1 MENMKNK
8 GLTLSIIF
16 EADSANYGEGY
27 GNVSALKRISRADGN
42 SYTYISRQALIFSLK
57 NNLGWL
63 NTETAAQGKV
73 AQYTWE
79 SNIKESPEIDLF
91 GYMKTKP
98 KGKNEDK
105 SKSKNENES
114 KTKNEREKGKQKIR
128 AAVVRFSNAISLENY
143 NGDMEFGTNL
153 SLANR
158 TKDKEGLLPY
168 NAEIHKSYYTYTVT
182 VDLDLVGVDENDN
195 IDLQKDNIQECK
207 DRIIKLLEGIE
218 FLHREIKADSKNMNP
233 IFAIGGIY
241 NIKNPFFANRL
252 ELSEYKKLNVPLI
265 NEILNSINSK
275 NMGETYIGCLLEKF
289 SNGEEIKS
297 ELNSGSIV
305 NFFNKLR
312 EEVNN
317 YYAGN

>member
-1 MENMKNK
+1 MENK

-27 GNVSALKRISRADGN
+27 GNVSALKRISRVDGN
-42 SYTYISRQALIFSLK
+42 SYTYISRQALIYSLK
-57 NNLGWL
+57 SNLGWL

-73 AQYTWE
+73 AQYTWD

-91 GYMKTKP
+91 GYMKTKS
-98 KGKNEDK
+98 KDK
-105 SKSKNENES
+105 TKSKNKDKKGTEDEDEN
-114 KTKNEREKGKQKIR
+114 KKGEQKIR

-143 NGDMEFGTNL
+143 SGDMEFGTNL

-158 TKDKEGLLPY
+158 TPDKKGLLPY
-168 NAEIHKSYYTYTVT
+168 NAEIHKSYYAYTVT
-182 VDLDLVGVDENDN
+182 VDLDLVGVDKNDGIN
-195 IDLQKDNIQECK
+195 LQKDNIQECK

-252 ELSEYKKLNVPLI
+252 ELSEYKKLNVSLI
-265 NEILNSINSK
+265 KEILDSINSK
-275 NMGETYIGCLLEKF
+275 NMGKTYIGCLLEKF
-289 SNGEEIKS
+289 SNGNEIKS
-297 ELNSGSIV
+297 ELKSESIV

-317 YYAGN
+317 YYASN

>member
-42 SYTYISRQALIFSLK
+42 SYTYISGQALKHSLK
-57 NNLGWL
+57 KILGWL
-63 NTETAAQGKV
+63 DTKAEAQGKV
-73 AQYTWE
+73 AQYAWD
-79 SNIKESPEIDLF
+79 SNIKKSPEIDLF

-105 SKSKNENES
+105 SKSKNEDES
-114 KTKNEREKGKQKIR
+114 KTKNESEKGKQKIR

-158 TKDKEGLLPY
+158 TENKEGLLPY
-168 NAEIHKSYYTYTVT
+168 NAEIHKSYYAYTVT
-182 VDLDLVGVDENDN
+182 VDLDLVGVDENDK
-195 IDLQKDNIQECK
+195 IDLQKENIQECK

-218 FLHREIKADSKNMNP
+218 FLHRDIKADSKNMNP

-265 NEILNSINSK
+265 KEILNSINSK

-297 ELNSGSIV
+297 ELKSESIV
-305 NFFNKLR
+305 DFFDKLTKG
-312 EEVNN
+312 VNN

>member
-1 MENMKNK
+1 MENK

-42 SYTYISRQALIFSLK
+42 SYTYISGQALKHSLK
-57 NNLGWL
+57 KILGWL

-73 AQYTWE
+73 AQYTWD

-91 GYMKTKP
+91 GYMKTKS
-98 KGKNEDK
+98 KDK
-105 SKSKNENES
+105 TKSKNNDKKGTEDEGEN
-114 KTKNEREKGKQKIR
+114 KKGEQKIR

-143 NGDMEFGTNL
+143 SGDMEFGTNL

-158 TKDKEGLLPY
+158 TPDKKGLLPY
-168 NAEIHKSYYTYTVT
+168 NAEIHKSYYAYTVT
-182 VDLDLVGVDENDN
+182 VDLDLVGVDENDGIN
-195 IDLQKDNIQECK
+195 LQKDNIQECK

-252 ELSEYKKLNVPLI
+252 ELSEYKKLNISLI
-265 NEILNSINSK
+265 KEILDSINSK
-275 NMGETYIGCLLEKF
+275 DMGKTYIGCLLEKF
-289 SNGEEIKS
+289 SNGNEIKS
-297 ELNSGSIV
+297 ELKSESIV

-317 YYAGN
+317 YYASN

>member
-1 MENMKNK
+1 MENKENK

-42 SYTYISRQALIFSLK
+42 SYTYISRQALIYSLK
-57 NNLGWL
+57 SNLGWL

-73 AQYTWE
+73 AQYTWD

-91 GYMKTKP
+91 GYMKTKS
-98 KGKNEDK
+98 KDK
-105 SKSKNENES
+105 TKSKNKDKKGTEDEDEN
-114 KTKNEREKGKQKIR
+114 KKGEQKIR

-143 NGDMEFGTNL
+143 SGDMEFGTNL

-158 TKDKEGLLPY
+158 TPDKKGLLPY
-168 NAEIHKSYYTYTVT
+168 NAEIHKSYYAYTVT
-182 VDLDLVGVDENDN
+182 VDLDLVGVDKNDGIN
-195 IDLQKDNIQECK
+195 LQKDNIQECN

-252 ELSEYKKLNVPLI
+252 ELSEYKKLNISLI
-265 NEILNSINSK
+265 KEILDSINSK
-275 NMGETYIGCLLEKF
+275 DMGKTYIGCLLEKF
-289 SNGEEIKS
+289 SNGNEIKS
-297 ELNSGSIV
+297 ELKSESIV

-317 YYAGN
+317 YYASN

>member
-1 MENMKNK
+1 MENK

-42 SYTYISRQALIFSLK
+42 SYSYISRQALIFSLK

-63 NTETAAQGKV
+63 DTETAPQGKV
-73 AQYTWE
+73 AQYTWD

-91 GYMKTKP
+91 GYMKTK
-98 KGKNEDK
+98 GSD
-105 SKSKNENES
+105 S
-114 KTKNEREKGKQKIR
+114 KIR

-143 NGDMEFGTNL
+143 SGDMEFGTNL

-158 TKDKEGLLPY
+158 TPDKKGLLPY
-168 NAEIHKSYYTYTVT
+168 NAEIHKSYYAYTVT

-195 IDLQKDNIQECK
+195 IDLQKDNKEECK
-207 DRIIKLLEGIE
+207 NRIIKLLEGIE
-218 FLHREIKADSKNMNP
+218 FLHREIKADTKNMNP

-252 ELSEYKKLNVPLI
+252 ELSEYKKLNVSLI

-275 NMGETYIGCLLEKF
+275 NMGTTYIGCLLEKF

-297 ELNSGSIV
+297 ELKSESIV

-317 YYAGN
+317 YYASN

>member
-1 MENMKNK
+1 MENKENK

-42 SYTYISRQALIFSLK
+42 SYTYISRQALIYSLK
-57 NNLGWL
+57 SNLGWL

-73 AQYTWE
+73 AQYTWD

-91 GYMKTKP
+91 GYMKTKS
-98 KGKNEDK
+98 KDK
-105 SKSKNENES
+105 TKSKNKDKKVTEDEDEN
-114 KTKNEREKGKQKIR
+114 KKGEQKIR

-143 NGDMEFGTNL
+143 SGDMEFGTNL

-158 TKDKEGLLPY
+158 TPDKKGLLPY
-168 NAEIHKSYYTYTVT
+168 NAEIHKSYYAYTVT
-182 VDLDLVGVDENDN
+182 VDLDLVGVDKNDGIN
-195 IDLQKDNIQECK
+195 LQKDNIQECK

-252 ELSEYKKLNVPLI
+252 ELSEYKKLNISLI
-265 NEILNSINSK
+265 KEILDSINSK
-275 NMGETYIGCLLEKF
+275 DMGKTYIGCLLEKF
-289 SNGEEIKS
+289 SNGNEIKS
-297 ELNSGSIV
+297 ELKSESIV

-317 YYAGN
+317 YYASN

>member
-1 MENMKNK
+1 MENK

-63 NTETAAQGKV
+63 DTETAAQGKV
-73 AQYTWE
+73 AQYTWD

-91 GYMKTKP
+91 GYMKTK
-98 KGKNEDK
+98 
-105 SKSKNENES
+105 SKNKDKKGTEDEGEN
-114 KTKNEREKGKQKIR
+114 KKGEQKIR

-143 NGDMEFGTNL
+143 SGDMEFGTNL

-158 TKDKEGLLPY
+158 TPDKKGLLPY
-168 NAEIHKSYYTYTVT
+168 NAEIHKSYYAYTVT
-182 VDLDLVGVDENDN
+182 VDLDLVGVDKNDGIN
-195 IDLQKDNIQECK
+195 LQKDNIQECK

-233 IFAIGGIY
+233 IFTIGGIY

-252 ELSEYKKLNVPLI
+252 ELSEYKKLNISLI
-265 NEILNSINSK
+265 KEILDSINSK
-275 NMGETYIGCLLEKF
+275 NMGKTYIGCLLEKF
-289 SNGEEIKS
+289 SNGNEIKS
-297 ELNSGSIV
+297 ELKSESIV

-317 YYAGN
+317 YYASN

>member
-1 MENMKNK
+1 MENK

-16 EADSANYGEGY
+16 EADSANYDEGY
-27 GNVSALKRISRADGN
+27 GNISALKRISRADGN

-63 NTETAAQGKV
+63 DTETAPQGKV
-73 AQYTWE
+73 AQYTWD

-91 GYMKTKP
+91 GYMKTK
-98 KGKNEDK
+98 GSD
-105 SKSKNENES
+105 S
-114 KTKNEREKGKQKIR
+114 KIR

-143 NGDMEFGTNL
+143 SGDMEFGTNL

-158 TKDKEGLLPY
+158 TPDKKGLLPY
-168 NAEIHKSYYTYTVT
+168 NAEIHKSYYAYTVT
-182 VDLDLVGVDENDN
+182 VDLDLVGVDKNDGIN
-195 IDLQKDNIQECK
+195 LQKDNIQECK

-252 ELSEYKKLNVPLI
+252 ELSEYKKLNISLI
-265 NEILNSINSK
+265 KEILDSINNK
-275 NMGETYIGCLLEKF
+275 DMGKTYIGCLLEKF
-289 SNGEEIKS
+289 SNGNEIKS
-297 ELNSGSIV
+297 ELKSESIV

-317 YYAGN
+317 YYASN

>member
-1 MENMKNK
+1 MENK

-42 SYTYISRQALIFSLK
+42 SYTYISRQALIYSLK
-57 NNLGWL
+57 SNLGWL
-63 NTETAAQGKV
+63 NTETAVQGKV
-73 AQYTWE
+73 AQYTWD

-91 GYMKTKP
+91 GYMKTK
-98 KGKNEDK
+98 GSD
-105 SKSKNENES
+105 S
-114 KTKNEREKGKQKIR
+114 KIR

-143 NGDMEFGTNL
+143 SGDMEFGTNL

-158 TKDKEGLLPY
+158 TPDKKGLLPY
-168 NAEIHKSYYTYTVT
+168 NAEIHKSYYAYTVT
-182 VDLDLVGVDENDN
+182 VDLDLVGVDKNDGIN
-195 IDLQKDNIQECK
+195 LQKDNIQECK

-252 ELSEYKKLNVPLI
+252 ELSEYKKLNISLI
-265 NEILNSINSK
+265 KEILDSINSK
-275 NMGETYIGCLLEKF
+275 DMGKTYIGCLLEKF
-289 SNGEEIKS
+289 SNGNEIKS
-297 ELNSGSIV
+297 ELKSESIV

-317 YYAGN
+317 YYASN

>member
-1 MENMKNK
+1 MENK

-27 GNVSALKRISRADGN
+27 GNISALKRISRADGN

-63 NTETAAQGKV
+63 DTETAPQGKV
-73 AQYTWE
+73 AQYTWD

-91 GYMKTKP
+91 GYMKTK
-98 KGKNEDK
+98 GSD
-105 SKSKNENES
+105 S
-114 KTKNEREKGKQKIR
+114 KIR

-143 NGDMEFGTNL
+143 SGDMEFGTNL

-158 TKDKEGLLPY
+158 TPDKKGLLPY
-168 NAEIHKSYYTYTVT
+168 NAEIHKSYYAYTVT
-182 VDLDLVGVDENDN
+182 VDLDLVGVDKNDGIN
-195 IDLQKDNIQECK
+195 LQKDNIQECN

-252 ELSEYKKLNVPLI
+252 ELSEYKKLNISLI
-265 NEILNSINSK
+265 KEILDSINSK
-275 NMGETYIGCLLEKF
+275 DMGKTYIGCLLGKF
-289 SNGEEIKS
+289 SNGNEIKS
-297 ELNSGSIV
+297 ELKSESIV

-317 YYAGN
+317 YYASN

>member
-1 MENMKNK
+1 MENK

-27 GNVSALKRISRADGN
+27 GNISALKRISRADGN

-57 NNLGWL
+57 SNLGWL

-73 AQYTWE
+73 AQYTWD

-91 GYMKTKP
+91 GYMKTKS
-98 KGKNEDK
+98 KDK
-105 SKSKNENES
+105 TKSKNKDKKVTEDEDEN
-114 KTKNEREKGKQKIR
+114 KKGEQKIR

-143 NGDMEFGTNL
+143 SGDMEFGTNL

-158 TKDKEGLLPY
+158 TPDKKGLLPY
-168 NAEIHKSYYTYTVT
+168 NAEIHKSYYAYTVT
-182 VDLDLVGVDENDN
+182 VDLDLVGVDKNDGIN
-195 IDLQKDNIQECK
+195 LQKDNIQECK

-241 NIKNPFFANRL
+241 QIKNPFFANRL
-252 ELSEYKKLNVPLI
+252 ELSEYKKLNISLI
-265 NEILNSINSK
+265 KEILDSINSK
-275 NMGETYIGCLLEKF
+275 NMGKTYIGCLLEKF
-289 SNGEEIKS
+289 SNGNEIKS
-297 ELNSGSIV
+297 ELKSESIV

-317 YYAGN
+317 YYASN

>member
-1 MENMKNK
+1 MENK

-27 GNVSALKRISRADGN
+27 GNISALKRISRADGN

-63 NTETAAQGKV
+63 DTETAPQGKV
-73 AQYTWE
+73 AQYTWD
-79 SNIKESPEIDLF
+79 SNIKESLEIDLF
-91 GYMKTKP
+91 GYMKTK
-98 KGKNEDK
+98 GSD
-105 SKSKNENES
+105 S
-114 KTKNEREKGKQKIR
+114 KIR

-143 NGDMEFGTNL
+143 SGDMEFGTNL

-158 TKDKEGLLPY
+158 TPDKKGLLPY
-168 NAEIHKSYYTYTVT
+168 NAEIHKSYYAYTVT
-182 VDLDLVGVDENDN
+182 VDLDLVGVDKNDGIN
-195 IDLQKDNIQECK
+195 LQKDNIQECK

-252 ELSEYKKLNVPLI
+252 ELSEYKKLNISLI
-265 NEILNSINSK
+265 KEILDSINSK
-275 NMGETYIGCLLEKF
+275 DMGKTYIGCLLEKF
-289 SNGEEIKS
+289 SNGNEIKS
-297 ELNSGSIV
+297 ELKSESIV

-317 YYAGN
+317 YYASN

>member
-1 MENMKNK
+1 MENK

-73 AQYTWE
+73 AQYTWD

-91 GYMKTKP
+91 GYMKTK
-98 KGKNEDK
+98 GSD
-105 SKSKNENES
+105 S
-114 KTKNEREKGKQKIR
+114 KIR

-143 NGDMEFGTNL
+143 SGDMEFGTNL

-158 TKDKEGLLPY
+158 TPDKKGLLPY
-168 NAEIHKSYYTYTVT
+168 NAEIHKSYYAYTVT
-182 VDLDLVGVDENDN
+182 VDLDLVGVDKNDGIN
-195 IDLQKDNIQECK
+195 LQKDNIQECK

-252 ELSEYKKLNVPLI
+252 ELSEYKKLNISLI
-265 NEILNSINSK
+265 KEILDSINSK
-275 NMGETYIGCLLEKF
+275 NMGKTYIGCLLEKF
-289 SNGEEIKS
+289 SNGNEIKS
-297 ELNSGSIV
+297 ELKSESIV

-317 YYAGN
+317 YYASN

>member
-1 MENMKNK
+1 MENK

-27 GNVSALKRISRADGN
+27 GNISALKRISRADGN

-63 NTETAAQGKV
+63 DTETAPQGKV
-73 AQYTWE
+73 AQYTWD

-91 GYMKTKP
+91 GYMKTK
-98 KGKNEDK
+98 GSD
-105 SKSKNENES
+105 S
-114 KTKNEREKGKQKIR
+114 KIR

-143 NGDMEFGTNL
+143 SGDMEFGTNL

-158 TKDKEGLLPY
+158 TPDKKGLLPY
-168 NAEIHKSYYTYTVT
+168 NAEIHKSYYAYTVT
-182 VDLDLVGVDENDN
+182 VDLDLVGVDKNDGIN
-195 IDLQKDNIQECK
+195 LQKDNIQECK

-252 ELSEYKKLNVPLI
+252 ELSEYKKLNISLI
-265 NEILNSINSK
+265 KEILDSINSK
-275 NMGETYIGCLLEKF
+275 NMGKTYIGCLLEKF
-289 SNGEEIKS
+289 SNGNEIKS
-297 ELNSGSIV
+297 ELKSESIV

-317 YYAGN
+317 YYASN

>member
-1 MENMKNK
+1 MENK

-27 GNVSALKRISRADGN
+27 GNISALKRISRADGN

-63 NTETAAQGKV
+63 DTETAPQGKV
-73 AQYTWE
+73 AQYTWD

-91 GYMKTKP
+91 GYMKTK
-98 KGKNEDK
+98 GSD
-105 SKSKNENES
+105 S
-114 KTKNEREKGKQKIR
+114 KIR

-143 NGDMEFGTNL
+143 SGDMEFGTNL

-158 TKDKEGLLPY
+158 TPDKKGLLPY
-168 NAEIHKSYYTYTVT
+168 NAEIHKSYYAYTVA
-182 VDLDLVGVDENDN
+182 VDLDLVGVDKNDGIN
-195 IDLQKDNIQECK
+195 LQKDNIQECK

-241 NIKNPFFANRL
+241 QIKNPFFANRL
-252 ELSEYKKLNVPLI
+252 ELSEYKKLNISLI
-265 NEILNSINSK
+265 KEILDSINSK
-275 NMGETYIGCLLEKF
+275 DMGKTYIGCLLEKF
-289 SNGEEIKS
+289 SNGNEIKS
-297 ELNSGSIV
+297 ELKSESIV

-317 YYAGN
+317 YYASN

>member
-1 MENMKNK
+1 MENK

-27 GNVSALKRISRADGN
+27 GNISALKRISRADGN
-42 SYTYISRQALIFSLK
+42 SYTYISRQALIYSLK

-63 NTETAAQGKV
+63 DTETAPQGKV
-73 AQYTWE
+73 AQYTWD

-91 GYMKTKP
+91 GYMKTK
-98 KGKNEDK
+98 GSD
-105 SKSKNENES
+105 S
-114 KTKNEREKGKQKIR
+114 KIR

-143 NGDMEFGTNL
+143 SGDMEFGTNL

-158 TKDKEGLLPY
+158 TPDKKGLLPY
-168 NAEIHKSYYTYTVT
+168 NAEIHKSYYAYTVT
-182 VDLDLVGVDENDN
+182 VDLDLVGVDKNDGIN
-195 IDLQKDNIQECK
+195 LQKDNIQECN

-252 ELSEYKKLNVPLI
+252 ELSEYKKLNISLI
-265 NEILNSINSK
+265 KEILDSINSK
-275 NMGETYIGCLLEKF
+275 NMGKTYIGCLLEKF
-289 SNGEEIKS
+289 SNGNEIKS
-297 ELNSGSIV
+297 ELKSESIV

-317 YYAGN
+317 YYASN

>member
-1 MENMKNK
+1 MENK

-42 SYTYISRQALIFSLK
+42 SYTYISRQALIYSLK
-57 NNLGWL
+57 SNLGWL

-73 AQYTWE
+73 AQYTWD

-91 GYMKTKP
+91 GYMKTK
-98 KGKNEDK
+98 GSD
-105 SKSKNENES
+105 S
-114 KTKNEREKGKQKIR
+114 KIR

-143 NGDMEFGTNL
+143 SGDMEFGTNL

-158 TKDKEGLLPY
+158 TPDKKGLLPY
-168 NAEIHKSYYTYTVT
+168 NAEIHKSYYAYTVT
-182 VDLDLVGVDENDN
+182 VDLDLVGVDKNDGIN
-195 IDLQKDNIQECK
+195 LQKDNIQECK

-252 ELSEYKKLNVPLI
+252 ELSEYKKLNISLI
-265 NEILNSINSK
+265 KEILDSINSK
-275 NMGETYIGCLLEKF
+275 DMGKTYIGCLLEKF
-289 SNGEEIKS
+289 SNGNEIKS
-297 ELNSGSIV
+297 ELKSESIV

-317 YYAGN
+317 YYASN

>member
-1 MENMKNK
+1 MENK

-73 AQYTWE
+73 AQYTWD

-91 GYMKTKP
+91 GYMKTKS
-98 KGKNEDK
+98 KDK
-105 SKSKNENES
+105 TKSKNKDKKGTEDEGEN
-114 KTKNEREKGKQKIR
+114 KKGEQKIR

-143 NGDMEFGTNL
+143 SGDMEFGTNL

-158 TKDKEGLLPY
+158 TPDKKGLLPY
-168 NAEIHKSYYTYTVT
+168 NAEIHKSYYAYTVT
-182 VDLDLVGVDENDN
+182 VDLDLVGVDENDGIN
-195 IDLQKDNIQECK
+195 LQKDNIQECN

-252 ELSEYKKLNVPLI
+252 ELSEYKKLNISLI
-265 NEILNSINSK
+265 KEILDSINSK
-275 NMGETYIGCLLEKF
+275 DMGKTYIGCLLEKF
-289 SNGEEIKS
+289 SNGNEIKS
-297 ELNSGSIV
+297 ELKSESIV

-317 YYAGN
+317 YYASN

>member
-1 MENMKNK
+1 MENKENK

-42 SYTYISRQALIFSLK
+42 SYTYISRQALIYSLK
-57 NNLGWL
+57 SNLGWL

-73 AQYTWE
+73 AQYTWD

-91 GYMKTKP
+91 GYMKTKS
-98 KGKNEDK
+98 KDK
-105 SKSKNENES
+105 TKSKNKDKKGTEDEDEN
-114 KTKNEREKGKQKIR
+114 KKGEQKIR

-143 NGDMEFGTNL
+143 SGDMEFGTNL

-158 TKDKEGLLPY
+158 TPDKKGLLPY
-168 NAEIHKSYYTYTVT
+168 NAEIHKSYYAYTVT
-182 VDLDLVGVDENDN
+182 VDLDLVGVDKNDGIN
-195 IDLQKDNIQECK
+195 LKKDNIQECK

-252 ELSEYKKLNVPLI
+252 ELSEYKKLNISLI
-265 NEILNSINSK
+265 KEILDSINSK
-275 NMGETYIGCLLEKF
+275 DMGKTYIGCLLEKF
-289 SNGEEIKS
+289 SNGNEIKS
-297 ELNSGSIV
+297 ELKSESIV

-317 YYAGN
+317 YYASN

>member
-1 MENMKNK
+1 MENK

-27 GNVSALKRISRADGN
+27 GNISALKRISRADGN
-42 SYTYISRQALIFSLK
+42 SYTYISRQALIYSLK

-63 NTETAAQGKV
+63 DTETAPQGKV
-73 AQYTWE
+73 AQYTWD

-91 GYMKTKP
+91 GYMKTK
-98 KGKNEDK
+98 GSD
-105 SKSKNENES
+105 S
-114 KTKNEREKGKQKIR
+114 KIR

-143 NGDMEFGTNL
+143 SGDMEFGTNL

-158 TKDKEGLLPY
+158 TPDKKGLLPY
-168 NAEIHKSYYTYTVT
+168 NAEIHKSYYAYTVT
-182 VDLDLVGVDENDN
+182 VDLDLVGVDKNDGIN
-195 IDLQKDNIQECK
+195 LQKDNIQECK

-252 ELSEYKKLNVPLI
+252 ELSEYKKLNISLI
-265 NEILNSINSK
+265 KEILDSINSK
-275 NMGETYIGCLLEKF
+275 DMGKTYIGCLLEKF
-289 SNGEEIKS
+289 SNGNEIKS
-297 ELNSGSIV
+297 ELKSESIV

-317 YYAGN
+317 YYASN

>member
-1 MENMKNK
+1 MENK

-27 GNVSALKRISRADGN
+27 GNISALKRISRADGN

-63 NTETAAQGKV
+63 DTETAPQGKV
-73 AQYTWE
+73 AQYTWD

-91 GYMKTKP
+91 GYMKTK
-98 KGKNEDK
+98 GSD
-105 SKSKNENES
+105 S
-114 KTKNEREKGKQKIR
+114 KIR

-143 NGDMEFGTNL
+143 SGDMEFGTNL

-158 TKDKEGLLPY
+158 TPDKKGLLPY
-168 NAEIHKSYYTYTVT
+168 NAEIHKSYYAYTVT
-182 VDLDLVGVDENDN
+182 VDLDLVGVDKNDGIN
-195 IDLQKDNIQECK
+195 LQKDNIQECK

-252 ELSEYKKLNVPLI
+252 ELSEYKKLNISLI
-265 NEILNSINSK
+265 KEILDSINNK
-275 NMGETYIGCLLEKF
+275 DMGKTYIGCLLEKF
-289 SNGEEIKS
+289 SNGNEIKS
-297 ELNSGSIV
+297 ELKSESIV

-317 YYAGN
+317 YYASN

>member
-1 MENMKNK
+1 MENK

-63 NTETAAQGKV
+63 NTKTAAQGKV
-73 AQYTWE
+73 AQYTWD

-91 GYMKTKP
+91 GYMKTK
-98 KGKNEDK
+98 GSD
-105 SKSKNENES
+105 S
-114 KTKNEREKGKQKIR
+114 KIR

-143 NGDMEFGTNL
+143 SGDMEFGTNL

-158 TKDKEGLLPY
+158 TPDKKGLLPY
-168 NAEIHKSYYTYTVT
+168 NAEIHKSHYAYTVT
-182 VDLDLVGVDENDN
+182 VDLDLVGVDKNDGIN
-195 IDLQKDNIQECK
+195 LQKDNIQECK

-252 ELSEYKKLNVPLI
+252 ELSEYKKLNISLI
-265 NEILNSINSK
+265 KEILDSINSK
-275 NMGETYIGCLLEKF
+275 NMGKTYVG
-289 SNGEEIKS
+289 
-297 ELNSGSIV
+297 
-305 NFFNKLR
+305 
-312 EEVNN
+312 
-317 YYAGN
+317 

>member
-1 MENMKNK
+1 MENK

-27 GNVSALKRISRADGN
+27 GNISALKRISRADGN

-63 NTETAAQGKV
+63 DTETAPQGKV
-73 AQYTWE
+73 AQYTWD

-91 GYMKTKP
+91 GYMKTK
-98 KGKNEDK
+98 GSD
-105 SKSKNENES
+105 S
-114 KTKNEREKGKQKIR
+114 KIR

-143 NGDMEFGTNL
+143 SGDMEFGTNL

-158 TKDKEGLLPY
+158 TPDKKGLLPY
-168 NAEIHKSYYTYTVT
+168 NAEIHKSYYAYTVT
-182 VDLDLVGVDENDN
+182 VDLDLVGVDKNDGIN
-195 IDLQKDNIQECK
+195 LQKDNIQECK

-241 NIKNPFFANRL
+241 QIKNPFFANRL
-252 ELSEYKKLNVPLI
+252 ELSEYKKLNISLI
-265 NEILNSINSK
+265 KEILDSINSK
-275 NMGETYIGCLLEKF
+275 DMGKTYIGCLLEKF
-289 SNGEEIKS
+289 SNGNEIKS
-297 ELNSGSIV
+297 ELISESIV

-317 YYAGN
+317 YYASN

>member
-1 MENMKNK
+1 MENKENK

-42 SYTYISRQALIFSLK
+42 SYTYISRQALIYSLK
-57 NNLGWL
+57 SNLGWL
-63 NTETAAQGKV
+63 DTETAPQGKV
-73 AQYTWE
+73 AQYTWD

-91 GYMKTKP
+91 GYMKTK
-98 KGKNEDK
+98 GSD
-105 SKSKNENES
+105 S
-114 KTKNEREKGKQKIR
+114 KIR

-143 NGDMEFGTNL
+143 SGDMEFGTNL

-158 TKDKEGLLPY
+158 TPDKKGLLPY
-168 NAEIHKSYYTYTVT
+168 NAEIHKSYYAYTVT
-182 VDLDLVGVDENDN
+182 VDLDLVGVDKNDGIN
-195 IDLQKDNIQECK
+195 LQKDNIQECK

-241 NIKNPFFANRL
+241 QIKNPFFANRL
-252 ELSEYKKLNVPLI
+252 ELSEYKKLNISLI
-265 NEILNSINSK
+265 KEILDSINSK
-275 NMGETYIGCLLEKF
+275 DMGKTYIGCLLEK
-289 SNGEEIKS
+289 S
-297 ELNSGSIV
+297 ESIV

-317 YYAGN
+317 YYASN

>member
-1 MENMKNK
+1 MENK

-27 GNVSALKRISRADGN
+27 GNISALKRISRADGN

-63 NTETAAQGKV
+63 DTETAPQGKV
-73 AQYTWE
+73 AQYTWD

-91 GYMKTKP
+91 GYMKTK
-98 KGKNEDK
+98 GSD
-105 SKSKNENES
+105 S
-114 KTKNEREKGKQKIR
+114 KIR

-143 NGDMEFGTNL
+143 SGDMEFGTNL

-158 TKDKEGLLPY
+158 TPDKKGLLPY
-168 NAEIHKSYYTYTVT
+168 NAEIHKSYYAYTVT
-182 VDLDLVGVDENDN
+182 VDLDLVGVDKNDGIN
-195 IDLQKDNIQECK
+195 LQKDNIQECN

-252 ELSEYKKLNVPLI
+252 ELSEYKKLNISLI
-265 NEILNSINSK
+265 KEILDSINSK
-275 NMGETYIGCLLEKF
+275 DMGKTYIGCLLEKF
-289 SNGEEIKS
+289 SNGNEIKS
-297 ELNSGSIV
+297 ELKSESIV

-312 EEVNN
+312 EEDNN
-317 YYAGN
+317 YYASN

>member
-1 MENMKNK
+1 MENKENK

-42 SYTYISRQALIFSLK
+42 SYTYISRQALIYSLK

-63 NTETAAQGKV
+63 DTETAPQGKV
-73 AQYTWE
+73 AQYTWD

-91 GYMKTKP
+91 GYMKTK
-98 KGKNEDK
+98 GSD
-105 SKSKNENES
+105 S
-114 KTKNEREKGKQKIR
+114 KIR

-143 NGDMEFGTNL
+143 SGDMEFGTNL

-158 TKDKEGLLPY
+158 TPDKKGLLPY
-168 NAEIHKSYYTYTVT
+168 NAEIHKSYYAYTVT
-182 VDLDLVGVDENDN
+182 VDLDLVGVDKNDGIN
-195 IDLQKDNIQECK
+195 LQKDNIQECK

-252 ELSEYKKLNVPLI
+252 ELSEYKKLNISLI
-265 NEILNSINSK
+265 KEILDSINSK
-275 NMGETYIGCLLEKF
+275 DMGKTYIGCLLEKF
-289 SNGEEIKS
+289 SNGNEIKS
-297 ELNSGSIV
+297 ELKSESIV

-317 YYAGN
+317 YYASN

>member
-1 MENMKNK
+1 MENK

-63 NTETAAQGKV
+63 DTETAPQGKV
-73 AQYTWE
+73 AQYTWD

-91 GYMKTKP
+91 GYMKTK
-98 KGKNEDK
+98 GSD
-105 SKSKNENES
+105 S
-114 KTKNEREKGKQKIR
+114 KIR

-143 NGDMEFGTNL
+143 SGDMEFGTNL

-158 TKDKEGLLPY
+158 TPDKKGLLPY
-168 NAEIHKSYYTYTVT
+168 NAEIHKSYYAYTVT
-182 VDLDLVGVDENDN
+182 VDLDLVGVDKNDGIN
-195 IDLQKDNIQECK
+195 LQKDNIQECK

-252 ELSEYKKLNVPLI
+252 ELSEYKKLNISLI
-265 NEILNSINSK
+265 KEILDSINSK
-275 NMGETYIGCLLEKF
+275 NMGKTYIGCLLEKF
-289 SNGEEIKS
+289 SNGNEIKS
-297 ELNSGSIV
+297 ELKSESIV

-317 YYAGN
+317 YYASN

>member
-1 MENMKNK
+1 MENK

-63 NTETAAQGKV
+63 DTETAPQGKV
-73 AQYTWE
+73 AQYTWD

-91 GYMKTKP
+91 GYMKTK
-98 KGKNEDK
+98 GSD
-105 SKSKNENES
+105 S
-114 KTKNEREKGKQKIR
+114 KIR

-143 NGDMEFGTNL
+143 SGDMEFGTNL

-158 TKDKEGLLPY
+158 TPDKKGLLPY
-168 NAEIHKSYYTYTVT
+168 NAEIHKSYYAYTVT
-182 VDLDLVGVDENDN
+182 VDLDLVGVDENDGIN
-195 IDLQKDNIQECK
+195 LQKDNIQECK

-252 ELSEYKKLNVPLI
+252 ELSEYKKLNISLI
-265 NEILNSINSK
+265 KEILDSINSK
-275 NMGETYIGCLLEKF
+275 DMGKTYIGCLLEKF
-289 SNGEEIKS
+289 SNGNEIKS
-297 ELNSGSIV
+297 ELKSESIV

-317 YYAGN
+317 YYASN

>member
-63 NTETAAQGKV
+63 NTKAATQGKV
-73 AQYTWE
+73 AQYAWE
-79 SNIKESPEIDLF
+79 SNIEESPEIDLF

-98 KGKNEDK
+98 KTKNETNNE
-105 SKSKNENES
+105 SKGES
-114 KTKNEREKGKQKIR
+114 KTKNVSEKGKQKIR

-158 TKDKEGLLPY
+158 TENKEGLLPY
-168 NAEIHKSYYTYTVT
+168 NAEIHKSYYAYTVT

-218 FLHREIKADSKNMNP
+218 FLHRDIKADSKNMNP

-265 NEILNSINSK
+265 KEILNSINSK

-312 EEVNN
+312 EEVND

>member
-1 MENMKNK
+1 MENK

-63 NTETAAQGKV
+63 DTETAPQGKV
-73 AQYTWE
+73 AQYTWD

-91 GYMKTKP
+91 GYMKTK
-98 KGKNEDK
+98 GSD
-105 SKSKNENES
+105 S
-114 KTKNEREKGKQKIR
+114 KIR

-143 NGDMEFGTNL
+143 SGDMEFGTNL

-158 TKDKEGLLPY
+158 TPDKKGLLPY
-168 NAEIHKSYYTYTVT
+168 NAEIHKSYYAYTVT
-182 VDLDLVGVDENDN
+182 VDLDLVGVDKNDGIN
-195 IDLQKDNIQECK
+195 LQKDNIQECK

-252 ELSEYKKLNVPLI
+252 ELSEYKKLIVKIWEKLI
-265 NEILNSINSK
+265 SDV
-275 NMGETYIGCLLEKF
+275 Y
-289 SNGEEIKS
+289 
-297 ELNSGSIV
+297 
-305 NFFNKLR
+305 
-312 EEVNN
+312 
-317 YYAGN
+317 

>member
-1 MENMKNK
+1 MENKENK

-27 GNVSALKRISRADGN
+27 GNISALKRISRADGN

-57 NNLGWL
+57 SNLGWL

-73 AQYTWE
+73 AQYTWD

-91 GYMKTKP
+91 GYMKTK
-98 KGKNEDK
+98 GSD
-105 SKSKNENES
+105 S
-114 KTKNEREKGKQKIR
+114 KIR

-143 NGDMEFGTNL
+143 SGDMEFGTNL

-158 TKDKEGLLPY
+158 TPDKKGLLPY
-168 NAEIHKSYYTYTVT
+168 NAEIHKSYYAYTVT
-182 VDLDLVGVDENDN
+182 VDLDLVGVDKNDGIN
-195 IDLQKDNIQECK
+195 LQKDNIQECK

-252 ELSEYKKLNVPLI
+252 ELSEYKKLNISLI
-265 NEILNSINSK
+265 KEILDSINSK
-275 NMGETYIGCLLEKF
+275 NMGKTYIGCLLEKF
-289 SNGEEIKS
+289 SNGNEIKS
-297 ELNSGSIV
+297 ELKSESIV

-317 YYAGN
+317 YYASN

>member
-1 MENMKNK
+1 MENK

-42 SYTYISRQALIFSLK
+42 SYSYISRQALIFSLK

-63 NTETAAQGKV
+63 DTETAPQGKV
-73 AQYTWE
+73 AQYTWD

-91 GYMKTKP
+91 GYMKTK
-98 KGKNEDK
+98 GSD
-105 SKSKNENES
+105 S
-114 KTKNEREKGKQKIR
+114 KIR

-143 NGDMEFGTNL
+143 SGDMEFGTNL

-158 TKDKEGLLPY
+158 TEDKKGLLPY
-168 NAEIHKSYYTYTVT
+168 NAEIHKSYYAYTVT

-195 IDLQKDNIQECK
+195 IDLQKDNKEECK
-207 DRIIKLLEGIE
+207 NRIIKLLEGIE
-218 FLHREIKADSKNMNP
+218 FLHREIKADTKNMNP

-252 ELSEYKKLNVPLI
+252 ELSEYKKLNVSLI

-275 NMGETYIGCLLEKF
+275 NMGTTYIGCLLEKF

-297 ELNSGSIV
+297 ELKSESIV

-317 YYAGN
+317 YYASN

>member
-1 MENMKNK
+1 MENK

-42 SYTYISRQALIFSLK
+42 SYTYISRQALIYSLK
-57 NNLGWL
+57 SNLGWL
-63 NTETAAQGKV
+63 DTETAPQGKV
-73 AQYTWE
+73 AQYTWD

-91 GYMKTKP
+91 GYMKTK
-98 KGKNEDK
+98 GSD
-105 SKSKNENES
+105 S
-114 KTKNEREKGKQKIR
+114 KIR

-143 NGDMEFGTNL
+143 SGDMEFGTNL

-158 TKDKEGLLPY
+158 TPDKKGLLPY
-168 NAEIHKSYYTYTVT
+168 NAEIHKSYYAYTVT
-182 VDLDLVGVDENDN
+182 VDLDLVGVDKNDGIN
-195 IDLQKDNIQECK
+195 LQKDNIQECN

-252 ELSEYKKLNVPLI
+252 ELSEYKKLNISLI
-265 NEILNSINSK
+265 KEILDSINSK
-275 NMGETYIGCLLEKF
+275 NMGKTYIGCLLEKF
-289 SNGEEIKS
+289 SNGNEIKS
-297 ELNSGSIV
+297 ELKSESIV

-317 YYAGN
+317 YYASN

>member
-1 MENMKNK
+1 MENK

-42 SYTYISRQALIFSLK
+42 SYSYISRQALIFSLK

-63 NTETAAQGKV
+63 DTETAAQGKV
-73 AQYTWE
+73 AQYTWD

-91 GYMKTKP
+91 GYMKTKS
-98 KGKNEDK
+98 KDNTKSKNKDENETEDK
-105 SKSKNENES
+105 SKKGEN
-114 KTKNEREKGKQKIR
+114 KIR

-143 NGDMEFGTNL
+143 SGDMEFGTNL

-158 TKDKEGLLPY
+158 TKDKKGLLPY

-182 VDLDLVGVDENDN
+182 VDLDLVGVDKNDN
-195 IDLQKDNIQECK
+195 IDLQKDNIEECK
-207 DRIIKLLEGIE
+207 NRITKLLEGIE
-218 FLHREIKADSKNMNP
+218 FLHREIKADTKNMNP

-252 ELSEYKKLNVPLI
+252 ELIEYKKLNVSLI
-265 NEILNSINSK
+265 KEILDSINSK
-275 NMGETYIGCLLEKF
+275 NMGKTYIGCLLEKF

-297 ELNSGSIV
+297 ELKSESIV

-317 YYAGN
+317 YYASN

>member
-42 SYTYISRQALIFSLK
+42 SYTYISGQALKHSLK
-57 NNLGWL
+57 KILGWL
-63 NTETAAQGKV
+63 DTKAAAQGKV
-73 AQYTWE
+73 AQYIWD

-91 GYMKTKP
+91 GYMKTK
-98 KGKNEDK
+98 GSD
-105 SKSKNENES
+105 
-114 KTKNEREKGKQKIR
+114 RKIR

-158 TKDKEGLLPY
+158 TENKEGLLPY
-168 NAEIHKSYYTYTVT
+168 NAEIHKSYYAYTVT

-218 FLHREIKADSKNMNP
+218 FLHRDIKADSKNMNP

-265 NEILNSINSK
+265 KEILNSINSK

-297 ELNSGSIV
+297 ELKSESIV
-305 NFFNKLR
+305 DFFSKLTKG
-312 EEVNN
+312 VNN

>member
-1 MENMKNK
+1 MENKENK

-73 AQYTWE
+73 AQYTWD

-91 GYMKTKP
+91 GYMKTKS
-98 KGKNEDK
+98 KDK
-105 SKSKNENES
+105 TKSKNKDKKGTEDEDEN
-114 KTKNEREKGKQKIR
+114 KKGEQKIR

-143 NGDMEFGTNL
+143 SGDMEFGTNL

-158 TKDKEGLLPY
+158 TPDKKGLLPY
-168 NAEIHKSYYTYTVT
+168 NAEIHKSYYAYTVT
-182 VDLDLVGVDENDN
+182 VDLDLVGVDKNDGIN
-195 IDLQKDNIQECK
+195 LQKDNIQECK

-252 ELSEYKKLNVPLI
+252 ELSEYKKLNISLI
-265 NEILNSINSK
+265 KEILDSINNK
-275 NMGETYIGCLLEKF
+275 DMGKTYIGCLLEKF
-289 SNGEEIKS
+289 SNGNEIKS
-297 ELNSGSIV
+297 ELKSESIV

-317 YYAGN
+317 YYASN